1 MLTFRCIS
9 LFLSLS
15 LSLTLSLSSF
25 SPFIHAS
32 ILRHLAYSRNAFN
45 IGTLLAS
52 SFNGIAVADDLDEQ
66 GNMGKTNPLKI
77 LLLCSA
83 RITWSTKR
91 AERTPLVFPF
101 NDRAPVPITGAIARA
116 NSC

>member
-1 MLTFRCIS
+1 M
-9 LFLSLS
+9 
-15 LSLTLSLSSF
+15 
-25 SPFIHAS
+25 S
-32 ILRHLAYSRNAFN
+32 ILYIYIYIYLQYIYIYIYSQHVARSMNAL
-45 IGTLLAS
+45 GTLLAS

-77 LLLCSA
+77 LLQCSA
-83 RITWSTKR
+83 RITRSTKR

-101 NDRAPVPITGAIARA
+101 NARAPVPITDAIARA